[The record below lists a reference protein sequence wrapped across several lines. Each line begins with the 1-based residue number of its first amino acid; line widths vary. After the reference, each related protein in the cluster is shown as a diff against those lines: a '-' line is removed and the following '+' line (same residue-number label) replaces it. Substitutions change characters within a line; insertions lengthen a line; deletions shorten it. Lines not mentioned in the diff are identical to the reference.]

1 MEKSMRKF
9 LILKLVLACLMFST
23 FAYADKAVIVAYSS
37 GCDYFIADGDRGLY
51 LLEWYGGYDPSEGD
65 IIIGDIGSYGFK
77 DVYYP
82 KQDREGRV
90 YVEDYLLSE
99 DSAIEQYRDHCN

>member
-1 MEKSMRKF
+1 MKKWFKKF
-9 LILKLVLACLMFST
+9 SVFSAFMFMSPVVV
-23 FAYADKAVIVAYSS
+23 FADKAVVVAYSG

-65 IIIGDIGSYGFK
+65 LIFGDISSYGMK
-77 DVYYP
+77 DVYFP

-90 YVEDYLLSE
+90 WVEDFLLSE
-99 DSAIEQYRDHCN
+99 DSAIEQYRDQCD